1 MAYLSLEDALY
12 CLSKISGVFPD
23 SVAHFLHRQK
33 YPVKVIVWHP
43 LADNVRGIPQQ
54 TVQNELIYL
63 EM

>member
-12 CLSKISGVFPD
+12 CLSNISGVFPV
-23 SVAHFLHRQK
+23 SVVHFLRRQK
-33 YPVKVIVWHP
+33 YPVKYP
-43 LADNVRGIPQQ
+43 LADSFRGIPHP